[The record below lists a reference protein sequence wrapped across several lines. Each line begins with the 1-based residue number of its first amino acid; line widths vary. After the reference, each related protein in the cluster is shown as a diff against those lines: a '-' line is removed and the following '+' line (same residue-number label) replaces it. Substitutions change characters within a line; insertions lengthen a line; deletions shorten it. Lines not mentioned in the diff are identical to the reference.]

1 MAVMCVN
8 IPACIKV
15 NNRPPVEPAG
25 LPLHSDRVAVP
36 LASSRPEACPL
47 SRKKRPTAVLRLGRH
62 QQSKRIEY
70 PEFRHLVPRHL
81 SCLPLSDI
89 APDNTTGVEH
99 RYRIASALAY
109 PNPENRIR
117 QFVKPTVPG
126 LKPFFPDMDCFIRV
140 SSRQVFLYIPFG
152 IRSPVFIAA
161 CKRQSQQAGHPNNKY
176 FFNHLQIFSYLPTD

>member
-1 MAVMCVN
+1 MCVN

-36 LASSRPEACPL
+36 LASSGPEACPL
-47 SRKKRPTAVLRLGRH
+47 SRKKRPTAVLGLGRH

-89 APDNTTGVEH
+89 APDNTTGAPLFH
-99 RYRIASALAY
+99 QKPAGSRASVPDCLRLGLPKPGKPHPAVRQTNSSRSEALFSGY
-109 PNPENRIR
+109 GLFHPGI
-117 QFVKPTVPG
+117 FPTGIPLHPIWYKVPG
-126 LKPFFPDMDCFIRV
+126 IHSSLQAAKPAGRP
-140 SSRQVFLYIPFG
+140 
-152 IRSPVFIAA
+152 
-161 CKRQSQQAGHPNNKY
+161 SQQ
-176 FFNHLQIFSYLPTD
+176 QIFF